1 MLPSAEATK
10 KVWER
15 FGIGDRMGWSIVGG
29 HGHCQLPERQWPE
42 VQAFIDRFLLD
53 RPADTSNIQI
63 AEFSVLT
70 FSYTH
75 ISDCAS
81 FTSNVEDV
89 LFVHTTLLHRQ
100 SWNSSVQEVVHKL
113 GTIIHKFGIIIRK
126 L

>member
-1 MLPSAEATK
+1 MVCPRALLLLGNPDYVWLSDRAMLPSAEATK

-63 AEFSVLT
+63 AEF
-70 FSYTH
+70 
-75 ISDCAS
+75 
-81 FTSNVEDV
+81 
-89 LFVHTTLLHRQ
+89 
-100 SWNSSVQEVVHKL
+100 
-113 GTIIHKFGIIIRK
+113 
-126 L
+126 